1 MYRLVALELPLI
13 FGAIPKTTPC
23 MSPRQF
29 THHELNLMVTEQ
41 AVHLSCIL
49 HLTSP

>member
-1 MYRLVALELPLI
+1 MSSGI
-13 FGAIPKTTPC
+13 FTP
-23 MSPRQF
+23 
-29 THHELNLMVTEQ
+29 HELNLMVTEQ